1 MNTNVMYTIIGDLAV
16 NLSAGWLGGLII
28 IPVKSGKPLKYKVR
42 SLILNLVVIVFLLI
56 TAYKFYSLTL

>member
-42 SLILNLVVIVFLLI
+42 SLILNLVVIAVSYTHLDV
-56 TAYKFYSLTL
+56 YKRQI